1 MLRVTEA
8 IQLAGLSDTTWL
20 TPEAAARG
28 TAVHAAVA
36 LDVAGQLDEGSVHPV
51 VAPYLASWRQFR
63 LEASVCV
70 SDSELE
76 VQHLALG
83 YAGRLDMIA
92 AIGSSLQ
99 MVIDLKTGAPAS
111 WHPIQTAGYALAR
124 QAMNGG
130 STPPRGAVYL
140 QDDGSAARFV
150 AHKDRHDFD
159 VFRAAVVIAHFK
171 KQKGIQCKT

>member
-36 LDVAGQLDEGSVHPV
+36 LDVSGQLDEESIHPV
-51 VAPYLASWRQFR
+51 VAPYLASWRRFR
-63 LEASVCV
+63 LEANVFV
-70 SDSELE
+70 IDSELE
-76 VQHLALG
+76 VEHLALG
-83 YAGRLDMIA
+83 YSGRLDMIA
-92 AIGSSLQ
+92 TIGGYAP
-99 MVIDLKTGAPAS
+99 MVLDLKTGAAAA
-111 WHPIQTAGYALAR
+111 WHPIQTAGYALAH
-124 QAMNGG
+124 QTMAGG
-130 STPPRGAVYL
+130 ATPPRGAVYL

-150 AHKDRHDFD
+150 AHKDRGNFD
-159 VFRAAVVIAHFK
+159 VFKAAVVIAHFK